1 MTIDLGKVYELELDY
16 EHWSLACDDRLRNL
30 QVAVNGKTYPAE
42 IVQAIRERKNW
53 AHTTID
59 LVRGKVECKNTWP
72 FRKSV

>member
-42 IVQAIRERKNW
+42 IVQVLDFPLLK
-53 AHTTID
+53 
-59 LVRGKVECKNTWP
+59 VRLLATQ
-72 FRKSV
+72 